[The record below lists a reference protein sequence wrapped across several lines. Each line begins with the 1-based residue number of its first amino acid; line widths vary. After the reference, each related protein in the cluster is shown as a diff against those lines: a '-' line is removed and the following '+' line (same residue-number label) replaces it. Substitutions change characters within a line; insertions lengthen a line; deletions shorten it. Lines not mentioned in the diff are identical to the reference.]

1 MAALAGELSR
11 RTDAVKIDRRDSGP
25 EVVFLLSEVEP
36 ALVAAVRDL
45 AFRPMAGGFGQ
56 VYPAGHPQIDRIYA
70 NFERCVDDLV
80 RQKAGLRPVPW
91 QDALLALG
99 DAIDDR
105 GIDWWLTGSAAL
117 AVRGLPIAPRD
128 LDLAVDRASAAKFES
143 LLIDHVVE
151 PPRPGFISDS
161 FGRAFLHAC
170 IDWVAGIDERA
181 DRPLVGDVG
190 LTAASRLETVSRR
203 NRRIRVPPLELQLAV
218 NEARGLDSRVSAI
231 RRALDDASGSGP
243 AGE

>member
-1 MAALAGELSR
+1 M
-11 RTDAVKIDRRDSGP
+11 
-25 EVVFLLSEVEP
+25 FLLSGVEP

-56 VYPAGHPQIDRIYA
+56 VYPAGHPRIDRIFA
-70 NFERCVDDLV
+70 NFERCADDLV
-80 RQKAGLRPVPW
+80 RQKAGLCPVPW
-91 QDALLALG
+91 QEALLALCA
-99 DAIDDR
+99 AIDDR

-128 LDLAVDRASAAKFES
+128 LDLAVGRASAAGFEA

-170 IDWVAGIDERA
+170 VDWVAGIDERA

-190 LTAASRLETVSRR
+190 LTAASRLETVSWR
-203 NRRIRVPPLELQLAV
+203 NLRIRVPPLELQLAV
-218 NEARGLDSRVSAI
+218 NQRRGLDGRVRAI
-231 RRALDDASGSGP
+231 RRALDGAAADGSTRPIASRGP
-243 AGE
+243 AVDR

>member
-1 MAALAGELSR
+1 
-11 RTDAVKIDRRDSGP
+11 VKIDRRDSGSD
-25 EVVFLLSEVEP
+25 VVFLLSEVEP
-36 ALVAAVRDL
+36 ALVAAVKDL

-56 VYPAGHPQIDRIYA
+56 VYPGGYPQIDRVFA

-91 QDALLALG
+91 EEALLALG

-128 LDLAVDRASAAKFES
+128 LDLAVERAGAAEFEA

-170 IDWVAGIDERA
+170 VVWVAGVDERA
-181 DRPLVGDVG
+181 DRPTVGDVG
-190 LTAASRLETVSRR
+190 LTAASRLETVSWRG
-203 NRRIRVPPLELQLAV
+203 RRIRVPPLELQLAV
-218 NEARGLDSRVSAI
+218 NQARGLDGRVTAI
-231 RRALDDASGSGP
+231 RRALDDAAADGPMRPIASGGP
-243 AGE
+243 AVE